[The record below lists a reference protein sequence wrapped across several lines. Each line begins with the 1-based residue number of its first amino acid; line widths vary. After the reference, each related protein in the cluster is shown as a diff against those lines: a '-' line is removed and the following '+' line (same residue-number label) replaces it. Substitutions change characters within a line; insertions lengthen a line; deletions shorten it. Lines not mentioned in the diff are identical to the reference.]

1 MNSANPT
8 PSQPGYQPSALP
20 SPSHVTLNVAQPA
33 NNPQLQNQIASF
45 HSNLL
50 ITLGAMHLIIGFIPL
65 IPIAFTIGNL
75 LESTLVKIWL
85 TEYDQKNESIR
96 FPSLFTLE

>member
-33 NNPQLQNQIASF
+33 NNPQLQNQTASF
-45 HSNLL
+45 RSNLL
-50 ITLGAMHLIIGFIPL
+50 ITHGALHLIIGFIPL
-65 IPIAFTIGNL
+65 IPIAVLIGNL
-75 LESTLVKIWL
+75 PEPTLVKI
-85 TEYDQKNESIR
+85 YFRD
-96 FPSLFTLE
+96 F